1 MADEGLASHRR
12 DPIKSS
18 VGNVAAQRRRQHA
31 TTVGKERRES
41 LVRAKRLCR
50 VGISGDSDVSFDN
63 DMMIEEEQSILE
75 THTSSAV
82 EDLKS
87 AVAYQGKGAMQKK
100 VTALRELRRLLS
112 RSEFPPVEAA
122 LKAGAVPILVQCL
135 SFGSPDEQ
143 LLEAAWC
150 LTNIAAGKPEETEA
164 LLPALPLLIAHL
176 GGAHELVCRFP
187 SVSRFKMALNNEQ
200 HHVVD
205 IDLKEVQKKG
215 FFLSFDVTESLT
227 IKKSSL
233 SVAEQCAWALGNVA
247 GEGEKLKNV
256 LLSQGALLPLARM
269 MLPNKGSTVRT
280 AAWALSNLIKGPDSK
295 AATELIRIDGVLD
308 AIVRHLKKAED
319 ELATEVAWVVV
330 YLSALSNVATCM
342 LVKNDV
348 LQLLVERLATS
359 GEDEL
364 ATEVAWVVVYLCT
377 FKCRYLYVMLML
389 QLNDVETLAYHFC
402 KLYRNVKV
410 LRSLGNLV
418 AGDSSTT
425 YAVLVPGREIAASVI
440 EVLVK
445 CLKSEH
451 RVLKKEAAW
460 VLSNIAAG
468 SVEHKHL
475 IYSSE
480 AVPLLLRLLSTA
492 PFDIRKEVAYVLGN
506 LCVAPTEGD
515 GKPNLIVEHLVS
527 LIGKGCLPGFID
539 LVRSADTEA
548 ARLGLQFMELVLR
561 GMPHGE
567 GPKLVEREEG
577 IDAMER
583 FQFHENE
590 DLRNM
595 ANGLVDKYFGEDYGL
610 DE

>member
-1 MADEGLASHRR
+1 MADDGLAHHRR

-18 VGNVAAQRRRQHA
+18 VGNVAAQRRRQNA
-31 TTVGKERRES
+31 VTVGKERRES

-50 VGISGDSDVSFDN
+50 VGTSGDSEVSIDN
-63 DMMIEEEQSILE
+63 DMMIDEEQSILE
-75 THTSSAV
+75 TQASSAV
-82 EDLKS
+82 EELKS
-87 AVAYQGKGAMQKK
+87 AVVYQGKGAMQKR
-100 VTALRELRRLLS
+100 VSALRELRRILS
-112 RSEFPPVEAA
+112 RSEFPPIEAS
-122 LKAGAVPILVQCL
+122 LKAGAISFLVQCL

-150 LTNIAAGKPEETEA
+150 LTNIAAGKQEETKA

-176 GGAHELVCRFP
+176 GE
-187 SVSRFKMALNNEQ
+187 
-200 HHVVD
+200 
-205 IDLKEVQKKG
+205 
-215 FFLSFDVTESLT
+215 
-227 IKKSSL
+227 KSYL
-233 SVAEQCAWALGNVA
+233 PVAEQCAWALGNVA
-247 GEGEKLKNV
+247 GEGDELRNI
-256 LLSQGALLPLARM
+256 LLSQGALPPLARM

-280 AAWALSNLIKGPDSK
+280 AAWALSNLIKGPDPK
-295 AATELIRIDGVLD
+295 AATELIRVDGVVE
-308 AIVRHLKKAED
+308 AILRHLKKADE

-330 YLSALSNVATCM
+330 YLSALSNIATSI
-342 LVKNDV
+342 LVKSDV

-359 GEDEL
+359 NS
-364 ATEVAWVVVYLCT
+364 
-377 FKCRYLYVMLML
+377 L
-389 QLNDVETLAYHFC
+389 QLLIP
-402 KLYRNVKV
+402 V

-418 AGDSSTT
+418 AGDSNTSC
-425 YAVLVPGREIAASVI
+425 AILVPGHEITDKVI

-468 SVEHKHL
+468 SVEHKQL
-475 IYSSE
+475 IYSSK
-480 AVPLLLRLLSTA
+480 ALALLLRLLSTA

-506 LCVAPTEGD
+506 LCVAPTQGD
-515 GKPNLIVEHLVS
+515 AKPNLIQEHLVS
-527 LIGKGCLPGFID
+527 LIGRGCLPGFID
-539 LVRSADTEA
+539 LVRSADPEA

-561 GMPHGE
+561 GMPNGE
-567 GPKLVEREEG
+567 GPKLVELEDG

-610 DE
+610 DVSTE